1 MFSGR
6 PQLMCI
12 SLYFAYSSPSPLPGP
27 PAEAWLQNHKGD
39 SYTEAELPE
48 RQLMPFSSLPAL
60 PYVVPVHS
68 LNRLL
73 SWIPLKASICSLTSV
88 IKVDWLMTFSQIFQ
102 LHYRLSLLQFLP
114 YSNSC
119 NKSFIHIIPI
129 VALFP

>member
-1 MFSGR
+1 MLSGR

-12 SLYFAYSSPSPLPGP
+12 SLYFVYSSPSPLPGP
-27 PAEAWLQNHKGD
+27 PAGTWLQNHKGD

-48 RQLMPFSSLPAL
+48 RQLMPFNSPPAT
-60 PYVVPVHS
+60 PFVVPIHS

-88 IKVDWLMTFSQIFQ
+88 IKVDWLVTFSQLFQ
-102 LHYRLSLLQFLP
+102 LHSRRSLLQFLP

-119 NKSFIHIIPI
+119 NKSFIHIIHI